1 MKLQNEVFYIIFQ
14 NMVVK
19 NLYKNKIINN
29 KNMIDD
35 AIKYLNCSTKLISFD
50 IHSKNLAIDTTIK
63 CHIDQQVSILA
74 VTLLC

>member
-50 IHSKNLAIDTTIK
+50 IHSKRF
-63 CHIDQQVSILA
+63 SY
-74 VTLLC
+74 

>member
-1 MKLQNEVFYIIFQ
+1 MNLQNEVFYIIFQ

-35 AIKYLNCSTKLISFD
+35 AIKYLNFSTKLISFD
-50 IHSKNLAIDTTIK
+50 IYSKIWLLILQLSVIETNK
-63 CHIDQQVSILA
+63 CQF
-74 VTLLC
+74 